1 MAKRLFGTDGVRG
14 IANTDL
20 TAKLA
25 FDLGR
30 AAVEFLGK
38 ELVIGKD
45 TRRSG
50 DVLEASIAAG
60 IMSAG
65 GNVHLAGVIPTPAIA
80 LLTRTGDYDG
90 GIVIS
95 ASHNPPR
102 YNGIKFFNADGFKLP
117 DALEDEMQAFIESGA
132 EVSGDEVVGELV
144 GKALVIDDAM
154 DRYVAHAVEPLLSD
168 GIDLSGMKI
177 VVDCG
182 HGAACRTTPE
192 ALRRLGA
199 DVIAM
204 NTDYSGDDI
213 NVECGSTNLGA
224 IKGVVAEHGAAL
236 GLAHDGD
243 ADRLLAV
250 DELGNEV
257 DGDQIEAICAI
268 DLKDRGKLKG
278 NAVVSTVMC
287 NLGLIRAMKREGI
300 ELEQTKVGDRYVL
313 ECMQR
318 EGYILGGEQSGHM
331 IFLEQNTTGDG
342 LVTALNLLSVMVRS
356 GKPLSAL
363 ATAMERFPQSLIN
376 VEVGDKEIHE
386 TSEAVIAAIDGVK
399 ERLGDNGH
407 VLVRAS
413 GTEQCIRVMVE
424 ATEDETAYAAAR
436 EIADAIEAADRA

>member
-20 TAKLA
+20 DAKLA

-50 DVLEASIAAG
+50 DVLEAALAAG

-65 GNVHLAGVIPTPAIA
+65 GNVHLAGVIPTPAVA
-80 LLTRTGDYDG
+80 LLTRSGDYDG
-90 GIVIS
+90 GVVIS

-117 DALEDEMQAFIESGA
+117 DALEDKMQAFIEAGA
-132 EVSGDEVVGELV
+132 VVSGDVVVGELV
-144 GKALVIDDAM
+144 GKSAVIDDAM
-154 DRYVAHAVEPLLSD
+154 ERYVAHAVEPLIED

-199 DVIAM
+199 DVVAM
-204 NTDYSGDDI
+204 NTDYNGDDI
-213 NVECGSTNLGA
+213 NVECGSTNLEA
-224 IKGVVAEHGAAL
+224 VKAAVAEHGAIV

-250 DELGNEV
+250 DEQGNEV

-268 DLKDRGKLKG
+268 DLKERGKLTG

-300 ELEQTKVGDRYVL
+300 GLEQTNVGDRYVL
-313 ECMQR
+313 ERMQ
-318 EGYILGGEQSGHM
+318 EKGYILGGEQSGHM

-342 LVTALNLLSVMVRS
+342 LVTALNLLSVMVRT
-356 GKPLSAL
+356 GKPLSEL
-363 ATAMERFPQSLIN
+363 ASAMERFPQTLIN
-376 VEVGDKEIHE
+376 VEVADKELHE
-386 TSEAVIAAIDGVK
+386 TSEPVIVVIDAVK
-399 ERLGDNGH
+399 ERLGDDGH

-424 ATEDETAYAAAR
+424 STEDETAYVAAR
-436 EIADAIEAADRA
+436 EIADAIEEADKA

>member
-20 TAKLA
+20 NAKLA

-50 DVLEASIAAG
+50 DVLEAALAAG

-80 LLTRTGDYDG
+80 LLTRSGDYDG
-90 GIVIS
+90 GVVIS

-117 DALEDEMQAFIESGA
+117 DALEDEMQAFIEAGA
-132 EVSGDEVVGELV
+132 VVSGDEIVGELV
-144 GKALVIDDAM
+144 GKSFFIDDAM
-154 DRYVAHAVEPLLSD
+154 ERYVSHAIEPLAAD
-168 GIDLSGMKI
+168 GIDFSGMKI

-224 IKGVVAEHGAAL
+224 VKAAVAEHGAVV

-250 DELGNEV
+250 DAVGNEL

-268 DLKDRGKLKG
+268 DLKERGKLVG
-278 NAVVSTVMC
+278 NSVVSTVMC
-287 NLGLIRAMKREGI
+287 NLGLRKAMQREGI
-300 ELEQTKVGDRYVL
+300 GFVQTKVGDRYVL
-313 ECMQR
+313 EAMQ
-318 EGYILGGEQSGHM
+318 EKGYILGGEQSGHM

-342 LVTALNLLSVMVRS
+342 LVTALNLLSVMVRT
-356 GKPLSAL
+356 GKSLQEL
-363 ATAMERFPQSLIN
+363 ATAMEKFPQALIN
-376 VEVGDKEIHE
+376 VEVADKEIHE
-386 TSEAVIAAIDGVK
+386 TSSACVATIDAVKG
-399 ERLGDNGH
+399 RLGDDGN
-407 VLVRAS
+407 VLVRPS
-413 GTEQCIRVMVE
+413 GTEQVIRVMVE
-424 ATEDETAYAAAR
+424 AADDETAYAAAR
-436 EIADAIEAADRA
+436 EIADAIEEADRA